1 MAYYPLD
8 GNAGN
13 EAALSSGRQ
22 VSSRVR
28 QFVHEVGLIMA
39 VLSIPVRQKCFS
51 KQARLYGAIRR
62 VLKTQNVASSRL
74 INCFKHGDCKRHNRL
89 THASSAPRAIPSTR
103 KHSTVSSTETV
114 SD

>member
-74 INCFKHGDCKRHNRL
+74 IYCFKHGDCKRCPVRN
-89 THASSAPRAIPSTR
+89 SINP